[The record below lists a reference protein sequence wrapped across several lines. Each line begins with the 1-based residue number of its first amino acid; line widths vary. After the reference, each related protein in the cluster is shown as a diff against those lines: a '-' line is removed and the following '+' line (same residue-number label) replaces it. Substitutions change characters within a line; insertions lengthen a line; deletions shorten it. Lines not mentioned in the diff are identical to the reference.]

1 MTDKGTNDATTQS
14 KEYLPDEIA
23 PNGSFQQI
31 ASLTLS
37 RPDRDL
43 HQAKHTMGWQFISK
57 EIQAMH
63 NCHFKNL
70 Q

>member
-1 MTDKGTNDATTQS
+1 MQQP
-14 KEYLPDEIA
+14 KEYLSDQIA

-43 HQAKHTMGWQFISK
+43 HQAKQFISK